1 VVLVRLAGALAGAV
15 SAVLLVTV
23 LVRGAGPNLLNGWT
37 IVLGFLATGLRVAR
51 AGRGHLLAAWIILVL
66 AMAPALIGGLGLLYL
81 PPPLSGVHET
91 EDQRP
96 RRDGAGG

>member
-23 LVRGAGPNLLNGWT
+23 LVRDVGLNLLNGWT
-37 IVLGFLATGLRVAR
+37 IVLGFLAAGLLVAR
-51 AGRGHLLAAWIILVL
+51 AGRGHLLVAWIMLAL

-81 PPPLSGVHET
+81 PPLVLVTLGAALRSGSRL
-91 EDQRP
+91 Q
-96 RRDGAGG
+96 AS